1 MAQKNDKKLSALE
14 KLQEQSKQLRSNVSN
29 PVFLINRSPG
39 QIEHVTRE
47 MASKVSGQ
55 LNQTQIVKANSLLQ
69 KKGVDPD
76 EIDRKLVNLQ
86 VKSVEQLE
94 HLADT
99 DIEGF
104 LKQHNLQAMLS
115 PIEQI
120 KTQSSVDS
128 LLDNSLSLCQ
138 SDFSESMDLI
148 VHSLGAD
155 LESIMKQSTEIATA
169 SRNFG
174 GIMTDRNA
182 STKKLEDYAR
192 VIHVLNECRKIAA
205 SYGLIT
211 KLSEVSGVARE
222 NATRTAL
229 QDVWQLLKSMVG
241 EKAVEKSG
249 QMTVGP
255 KENQFSI
262 KDQSD
267 SQTQIEDTFLQG
279 TLNFLHDQYKDI
291 IFRELNFK
299 ASSVE
304 IGGDPNLQSNIIGY
318 LSLLYPNGFPADLER
333 GSGKFPIYAFL
344 YFCLRTGNLEVAIEV
359 ARKEE
364 LSDIVNML
372 KYRYEGVGNM
382 PANLGV
388 SNLITHT
395 KDPYKHLL
403 LNIFAR
409 IDPNKGYNTIPRW
422 SVQDWLWFQFQMLGS
437 KKTPSSSKKDFTLQ
451 DLKRQVEK
459 YGASHFNRD
468 GKNPFLYFQIL
479 LMTQQFELAI
489 DYGVNNIQ
497 TQYVDIIQI
506 AASLYY
512 YGMLNLHQSSFMFRP
527 ASSKEP
533 VPAIN
538 IANILSRYVKFL
550 SSARLIHA
558 AVDYTVLVRDPIQK
572 KQSLQELALETREFM
587 VLFGEKEGGGQ
598 NKLKKGILHEYL
610 PPHELKDIIIHCAKT
625 LESEN
630 RTSDAILILDLADG
644 YSEVFRIL
652 IDNLGSMLIPNP
664 SYDRDRRVLI
674 DFTDSIFS
682 SYTQSGVMQSIEPKR
697 KATLHTLC
705 HLISFFNLFSTE
717 DYAEALKYIIK
728 LDIIPFHQ
736 TDIDTMTNAFKSLDQ
751 SVKSNFSHIL
761 IDTMQCLLGLYLR
774 AGNVSFESPW
784 SREDL
789 RQFARVIILFI
800 SRIDDP
806 GNFKLSADV
815 YPIVSKLEVRLQD

>member
-76 EIDRKLVNLQ
+76 DIDRKLVNLQ

-104 LKQHNLQAMLS
+104 LKQKSLQAMLS

-120 KTQSSVDS
+120 KTQSTVEL
-128 LLDNSLSLCQ
+128 LLDNSLSLTR

-155 LESIMKQSTEIATA
+155 LESVMKQSTEIATA
-169 SRNFG
+169 SRSFG

-192 VIHVLNECRKIAA
+192 IIHILNEFRKTNG

-211 KLSEVSGVARE
+211 KLSEVVGVARE
-222 NATRTAL
+222 NTTRTAL

-241 EKAVEKSG
+241 EKVVDRSG
-249 QMTVGP
+249 VVGGP
-255 KENQFSI
+255 KENQFSA
-262 KDQSD
+262 KDQSG
-267 SQTQIEDTFLQG
+267 SQTQLEDAFLQG
-279 TLNFLHDQYKDI
+279 TLNFLHEQYKDI

-299 ASSVE
+299 ATSVE
-304 IGGDPNLQSNIIGY
+304 IGGDPNVQSHIIGY
-318 LSLLYPNGFPADLER
+318 LSLIYSNGSYPQDLER
-333 GSGKFPIYAFL
+333 GSGGFPIFAFL
-344 YFCLRTGNLEVAIEV
+344 YFCLRTGNIEIAIEV

-364 LSDIVNML
+364 MSDIVNML
-372 KYRYEGVGNM
+372 KYRYEGTGNM
-382 PANLGV
+382 PANLNV
-388 SNLITHT
+388 SNLINNT

-422 SVQDWLWFQFQMLGS
+422 SVQDWLWFQLQMLGS
-437 KKTPSSSKKDFTLQ
+437 KKTLASKKEFTLQ
-451 DLKRQVEK
+451 ELKRQVEK

-489 DYGVNNIQ
+489 DYGINNIQ

-506 AASLYY
+506 VVSLYY
-512 YGMLNLHQSSFMFRP
+512 YGMLNLHQNAFMFRP

-550 SSARLIHA
+550 SSARLIGP
-558 AVDYTVLVRDPIQK
+558 AVDYTVLIRDPIQR
-572 KQSLQELALETREFM
+572 KQSLQELALESREFM
-587 VLFGEKEGGGQ
+587 ALFGEKEGGSQ
-598 NKLKKGILHEYL
+598 NKLKKGMLHDFL
-610 PPHELKDIIIHCAKT
+610 PSQELKDIIIHCAKT
-625 LESEN
+625 LENEN
-630 RTSDAILILDLADG
+630 RTSDAILILDLADE

-652 IDNLGSMLIPNP
+652 IDNLGSMLIPNT

-674 DFTDSIFS
+674 EFTDSIFS

-728 LDIIPFHQ
+728 LDIVPFHQ
-736 TDIDTMTNAFKSLDQ
+736 TDIDAMTNAFKSLDQ
-751 SVKSNFSHIL
+751 SVKTNFSHIL
-761 IDTMQCLLGLYLR
+761 IDTMQALLVR
-774 AGNVSFESPW
+774 FVFES
-784 SREDL
+784 RD
-789 RQFARVIILFI
+789 
-800 SRIDDP
+800 RIH
-806 GNFKLSADV
+806 
-815 YPIVSKLEVRLQD
+815 